1 MKSILFN
8 YLKRSGKVQGDY
20 KYRYDN
26 VAGCYRSVLREP
38 QRTEVPLTLLDI
50 KMILPNYGEVF
61 GGILLDAEKRLLI
74 GQIKTI
80 AKESI
85 DDNHKAFE

>member
-1 MKSILFN
+1 MTTIKSIN
-8 YLKRSGKVQGDY
+8 KDAY
-20 KYRYDN
+20 
-26 VAGCYRSVLREP
+26 
-38 QRTEVPLTLLDI
+38 
-50 KMILPNYGEVF
+50 
-61 GGILLDAEKRLLI
+61 AEKRLLI